1 VKSDVSVSV
10 FSLSAYLDAV
20 AENWCVFTDN
30 DHIKG
35 IVLPFTF
42 RLVVKTCYTAV
53 FLRYVEW
60 IGDQTVQFDKLI
72 SLMQAEFPEGQI
84 CIK

>member
-1 VKSDVSVSV
+1 MFFSD
-10 FSLSAYLDAV
+10 
-20 AENWCVFTDN
+20 DN
-30 DHIKG
+30 PTKG
-35 IVLPFTF
+35 IALPITF

-60 IGDQTVQFDKLI
+60 IRDQTVQFDKLI
-72 SLMQAEFPEGQI
+72 SLLQAEFPGGQI